1 MTIGSL
7 HNDNNDNHKN
17 ENENKN
23 KNHDNMI
30 LHNKIIQNDNWI
42 FIISTYVTSYS
53 LYWDI

>member
-30 LHNKIIQNDNWI
+30 LHNKIIQNDN
-42 FIISTYVTSYS
+42 
-53 LYWDI
+53 